1 MPLALQPGS
10 QYQPFGRHLRSRGP
24 TAPPYLLLHTR
35 QSVVQSVAAQDKAAC
50 VAVCP
55 RGAQGSA
62 TQTNRLHLETEHIRR
77 SRRSR
82 LYCNQCADLVTAVL
96 ADARSYH
103 LRRCSWPA

>member
-24 TAPPYLLLHTR
+24 TAPPYSLLHTR
-35 QSVVQSVAAQDKAAC
+35 QSVVQSVAVQDKAAC
-50 VAVCP
+50 AAVCP

-77 SRRSR
+77 SR

-96 ADARSYH
+96 ADARSY